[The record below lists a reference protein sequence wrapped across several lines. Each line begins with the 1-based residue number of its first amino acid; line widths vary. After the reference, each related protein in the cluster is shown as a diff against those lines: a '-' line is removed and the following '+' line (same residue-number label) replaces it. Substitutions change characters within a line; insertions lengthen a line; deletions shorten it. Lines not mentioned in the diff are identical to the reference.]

1 MALQNPARS
10 AQALSAVR
18 QQAVALAGAPKVD
31 VLVAELLLE
40 ELGELGEAV
49 GVGEEGVEAAL
60 PGGHTAAYDGHLLL
74 LLALQGEAVQALAV
88 AGTRQRVVFLLLG
101 RKNNDLYHGRR
112 NYKDTKP

>member
-10 AQALSAVR
+10 AQALRAAF
-18 QQAVALAGAPKVD
+18 QQAVALARAPKVD

-60 PGGHTAAYDGHLLL
+60 PGGHAAADGRGPLLALLLL
-74 LLALQGEAVQALAV
+74 LLALQGEAVQA
-88 AGTRQRVVFLLLG
+88 
-101 RKNNDLYHGRR
+101 
-112 NYKDTKP
+112 